1 MKITHIKILKYSI
14 TGLAVLS
21 LVWIFMRSTSNTGGA
36 ADSIYLGGDILTM
49 AGNEPAYVEAL
60 AVKDGKILA
69 LGTKNEVLLA
79 KGESTKVVDLGG
91 KTLLPGFIDSHG
103 HMILFGKNL
112 MDANLF
118 GTPDIGDLLAR
129 MKAHTP
135 SVPEG
140 QWIVGMGYSAR
151 VLKEGRTPTIEELDT
166 VSADR
171 PVMIVDSSGHLAS
184 GNSALF
190 KVTGITS
197 ETPDPVGGN
206 FSRKADGKSLL
217 GPMEETALNAVR
229 IQRPAFTGELADQV
243 VTGAAA
249 LWAKHGQ
256 TTAQEGGLGL
266 GADDIALVRNA
277 IDKNL
282 LPIDLYIAAK
292 DTATDDTINAAY
304 SIASEYNKHPEGTSL
319 KLLAER
325 PDLDKRYINRVRLGG
340 IKFWLDGSPDSCW
353 MTKPF
358 AVNPPGKEGEFLG
371 YQQIPDAV
379 LDAAFDKYWT
389 TNLQINMHMLGDAA
403 ADQALRAIEKA
414 VKKYGMRDHRPV
426 FIHGA
431 NIREDQL
438 ARIKAVG
445 AIPSFLTSSLSRQ
458 GDSVARLWGPER
470 TARANAANTFSKL
483 GMPFTFSHDAPVS
496 PVPSILELVDAGV
509 NRIAPSGAVLGPDE
523 RVSAYVALRAV
534 TTMAAYQ
541 IKEEKTKGTL
551 EAGKL
556 ADLVILDKNPLKVES
571 KDIKSISVMETI
583 KEGRTIFQKSP
594 SIASA
599 AEGPDAERYAT
610 NCDCH
615 VHSSSAPKF
624 RPTSQADL
632 DALSRLASAA
642 ASSQGEK
649 Q

>member
-1 MKITHIKILKYSI
+1 MKMTNIKILKYSI
-14 TGLAVLS
+14 TGLSILS
-21 LVWIFMRSTSNTGGA
+21 LVWIFMRSTSITGGV

-69 LGTKNEVLLA
+69 LGAKDEVLLA

-118 GTPDIGDLLAR
+118 GTPDIDDLLAR

-135 SVPEG
+135 NVPEG

-166 VSADR
+166 VSTDR
-171 PVMIVDSSGHLAS
+171 PVMIVDGSGHLAS
-184 GNSALF
+184 GNSVLF
-190 KVTGITS
+190 KATGITA

-277 IDKNL
+277 IDKKL

-304 SIASEYNKHPEGTSL
+304 SIASDYNKHPEGTSL

-431 NIREDQL
+431 NLREDQL

-445 AIPSFLTSSLSRQ
+445 AIPSFLTTSLSRQ

-470 TARANAANTFSKL
+470 AARANAANTFSKL

-534 TTMAAYQ
+534 TAMAAYQ

-594 SIASA
+594 SIASV
-599 AEGPDAERYAT
+599 AERPDAARSAT

-624 RPTSQADL
+624 QPTSQADL

-642 ASSQGEK
+642 ASTQGEK